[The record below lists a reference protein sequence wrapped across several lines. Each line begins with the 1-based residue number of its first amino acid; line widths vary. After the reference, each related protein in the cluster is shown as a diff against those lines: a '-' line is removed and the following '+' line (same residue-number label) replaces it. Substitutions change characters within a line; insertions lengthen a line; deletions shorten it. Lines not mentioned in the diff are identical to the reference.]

1 MSHLRVK
8 SVKKINV
15 DIKKFHRVP
24 VNPNPRKVI
33 RDIYQDTSENFR
45 PSKMRKYSAWEVE
58 SLERA
63 GGRCSTDTNPDGS
76 DTFRETFSRESNSI
90 SIMEVMTQANAS
102 KSSTQFTAEDN
113 EVEIV
118 GEIIRKPK
126 YRPLRLL
133 AALGYI
139 EETEQRITSSEEQL
153 HSFKKKMKL
162 NRPEHGKALLWG
174 HRLTWVPKPL
184 PPPAPGVITGVK
196 PWEPLLVPRTAEGV
210 QAMIALKRGD
220 CEVSS
225 FDENSTLIVEAA
237 GIINVSP
244 GKSSWKCASCY
255 VDTYN
260 DIKLRRGLPAHRIHV
275 LGLQSSPSPMMCVCG
290 KSAYEIKRL
299 TSCSACIDTCMRHI
313 VDIKEGMIF
322 GAEFARIDPRAS
334 NWKW

>member
-1 MSHLRVK
+1 MSQLRIK

-15 DIKKFHRVP
+15 DIKKFHRIP
-24 VNPNPRKVI
+24 VNPNPRRVI
-33 RDIYQDTSENFR
+33 RDTYQDPGENFR
-45 PSKMRKYSAWEVE
+45 PSKMRKYSAWKVE

-63 GGRCSTDTNPDGS
+63 GGLCSTDTILDGS
-76 DTFRETFSRESNSI
+76 DTFLENFSRESNSKP
-90 SIMEVMTQANAS
+90 IMEVLTQANAS
-102 KSSTQFTAEDN
+102 KSSTQDTTEDN
-113 EVEIV
+113 EVEV

-139 EETEQRITSSEEQL
+139 EEAEQRIIFSEEQF
-153 HSFKKKMKL
+153 HEMKM
-162 NRPEHGKALLWG
+162 NRPEHGEAFLWG

-196 PWEPLLVPRTAEGV
+196 PWKPLLVPRTAEGV
-210 QAMIALKRGD
+210 QAMIAFKRVD

-225 FDENSTLIVEAA
+225 FDENSTPIVEAA

-244 GKSSWKCASCY
+244 GKSSWKCASRY
-255 VDTYN
+255 VDTYK
-260 DIKLRRGLPAHRIHV
+260 DINLWRGWTAHRIHV
-275 LGLQSSPSPMMCVCG
+275 LGLQSSLSPMMCECG

-313 VDIKEGMIF
+313 GDIEKGMIF
-322 GAEFARIDPRAS
+322 EAEFARIDPRAANRTKVTS
-334 NWKW
+334 